1 MPDGL
6 VSIEKTEI
14 WTINFTRTRVCIITA
29 CALHCRNLTKTTCT
43 FNLQAKPPTE
53 TRLQTILR
61 WFLML
66 LPHVPPPI
74 TPNHQQPIRQIMQR
88 RAQRVKNMS
97 TKGAT
102 RLQVFSDARKS
113 DPGKLLASC
122 TCTPVKIT
130 LLVVTLKSHDKEGA
144 RSESNKQ
151 TEISAQRMHS
161 FYTIHMGC
169 GYLPGGCE
177 QYSIVRGSHDPR
189 CK

>member
-1 MPDGL
+1 
-6 VSIEKTEI
+6 
-14 WTINFTRTRVCIITA
+14 
-29 CALHCRNLTKTTCT
+29 
-43 FNLQAKPPTE
+43 
-53 TRLQTILR
+53 
-61 WFLML
+61 ML

-74 TPNHQQPIRQIMQR
+74 APNHQQPIRQIMQR

-151 TEISAQRMHS
+151 TKISAGSACIHS
-161 FYTIHMGC
+161 ILYIWAVATCLAAASNILSSVGHTIRGASD
-169 GYLPGGCE
+169 GRASSNGGCNLRNTAGE
-177 QYSIVRGSHDPR
+177 WIQSFFI
-189 CK
+189 

>member
-1 MPDGL
+1 
-6 VSIEKTEI
+6 
-14 WTINFTRTRVCIITA
+14 
-29 CALHCRNLTKTTCT
+29 
-43 FNLQAKPPTE
+43 
-53 TRLQTILR
+53 
-61 WFLML
+61 ML

-189 CK
+189 CKWWSGIVKRGVQPTNVGLEKHLSFHCYRFCVHKYKQCSTSGTESCILI